1 MTILSSRSRRRLRSR
16 SGGAHVG
23 GLRRRP
29 RLAHVE
35 PVHGLG
41 AGQRRQ
47 AEGGRDAL
55 LGLQADQAAL
65 PVPDAGSGEDRR
77 VRASAEGHPGR
88 PALPASTR
96 ITATSSS
103 RSGRTRPD
111 SAPGRSPRGRPT
123 APCADS
129 GWPTSASSA
138 TLTRRRPGARRG
150 LGNRPAL
157 AAVAH
162 VPEHPLVAC
171 GRGEVAGC
179 AEPVGGAE
187 LGPEPIG

>member
-138 TLTRRRPGARRG
+138 TTHSPAPGRSARARDPASTRGGGPCPRTSTRSVRSWRSGGLRGAGRRS
-150 LGNRPAL
+150 
-157 AAVAH
+157 
-162 VPEHPLVAC
+162 
-171 GRGEVAGC
+171 
-179 AEPVGGAE
+179 
-187 LGPEPIG
+187 